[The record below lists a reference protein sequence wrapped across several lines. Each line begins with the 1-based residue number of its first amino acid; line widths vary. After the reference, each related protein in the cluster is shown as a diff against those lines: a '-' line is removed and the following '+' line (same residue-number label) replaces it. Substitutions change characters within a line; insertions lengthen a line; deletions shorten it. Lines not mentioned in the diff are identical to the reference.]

1 MCYLSRDVTQEKLI
15 EEERERNQE
24 RTAETKIALFN
35 ILEDVKESEK
45 ISKKSVISR
54 AYYFVN
60 WRRIIGY
67 KHQIRNYFNK

>member
-1 MCYLSRDVTQEKLI
+1 MCYFLSRDVTQEKLI

-54 AYYFVN
+54 KLLFRQLAKDY
-60 WRRIIGY
+60 WL
-67 KHQIRNYFNK
+67 